1 MTHEEKSK
9 VILKKLKASKTIL
22 IIPSSPIDKDCVASA
37 LSLHWLLNQISDAD
51 IKIYSF
57 HKVPNH
63 FDNFAGIE
71 NITYKN
77 IKKVDLNIYDSII
90 LVDGNA
96 WHQFLGPNFQN
107 ESEKIDKEKIIHID
121 HHPSGVINK
130 EINDEY
136 DLVID
141 DVCTAKIIYDYFIK
155 PENLT
160 IDGQVAMW
168 LYSALLYDTDF
179 FRYGVKKDTYTFAQ
193 ELMDFEVSHEL
204 ASDENISEDSIKFL
218 TWALENTNYYPEL
231 KLTTLVIDPKR
242 DEKILGLITKHGSAS
257 LVTHLYIEHIIR
269 KIEGYNYGILF
280 RPKMDGG
287 VIATWR
293 TRELGDNLEVRE
305 VLESVGFRAGGHRNA
320 GSGSHDELSPKEAE
334 EKVVDRLRVEVR
346 NKY

>member
-1 MTHEEKSK
+1 MTNEEKSE

-37 LSLHWLLNQISDAD
+37 LTLQWFLNQVSDAD

-57 HKVPNH
+57 HKIPNH

-77 IKKVDLNIYDSII
+77 IKKIDLNTYDSLI

-130 EINDEY
+130 EIPNEY
-136 DLVID
+136 DLRVD
-141 DVCTAKIIYDYFIK
+141 EVCTAKVIYDFFIK
-155 PENLT
+155 PSNISIDST
-160 IDGQVAMW
+160 IAMW

-179 FRYGVKKDTYTFAQ
+179 FRYGVKKDTYLFAQ
-193 ELMDFEVSHEL
+193 KLMDFEINHEL
-204 ASDENISEDSIKFL
+204 ASDENISEDAITFL

-231 KLTTLVIDPKR
+231 KLTTLIIDSVKGA
-242 DEKILGLITKHGSAS
+242 DILELITKRGSAS
-257 LVTHLYIEHIIR
+257 SVTHLYVEHIMR
-269 KIEGYNYGILF
+269 KVEGYNYGILF
-280 RPKMDGG
+280 RPKTDGG

-293 TRELGDNLEVRE
+293 TRELGNNLEVRE

-320 GSGSHDELSPKEAE
+320 GSGSHDDFSPRDAEKKVIDRISILLSS
-334 EKVVDRLRVEVR
+334 
-346 NKY
+346 